1 MNLGTYGNFSFSGIT
16 NAEEK
21 EESQSGLVKRRRDL
35 DELAYEVL
43 QIVIDQLPPTME
55 ADDIS
60 EQKKTQEKINDII
73 SNIIFEQK
81 RHLSFADKQKVNQA
95 VMNEVYQFGPISDLL
110 NDDTITEIMVNG
122 PLDIFVER
130 KGKIIKTEN
139 EFRDDKHVMH
149 IIDKII
155 SPLGRRVD
163 ESSPLVDARLPDGS
177 RVNIIIPPLA
187 VKGPSI
193 TIRKFSKDPLT
204 TNDLITFGALNG
216 DIAEFLRL
224 CVKGR
229 INVLVSGGTGSGK
242 TTLLNVLSSYIPED
256 ERIVTIEDAAEVQLQ
271 QAHVVT
277 LESRPANI
285 EGNGR
290 ITIRDLVVNSL
301 RMRPDRIIVGEVRG
315 GEALDMLQA
324 MNTGHDGSLTTIH
337 ANSPRDSLSRLETMV
352 MMSGVEL
359 PSRAIREQV
368 ASAID
373 LIIQVERMVDGSR
386 KVTKIS
392 EIIGLEGEVVT
403 LQDIFLFHQMG
414 FDEHGNVKGKHKATG
429 IMPGFMEKIKA
440 HGENIPPSLFKP
452 VGTPN
457 TDPFRKG
464 L

>member
-21 EESQSGLVKRRRDL
+21 EESQSGLVKRRHDL

-43 QIVIDQLPPTME
+43 QIVIDQLPPTKE

-81 RHLSFADKQKVNQA
+81 RHLSYADKQKVNQS

-139 EFRDDKHVMH
+139 EFRNDKHVMH

-457 TDPFRKG
+457 MDPFRKG

>member
-43 QIVIDQLPPTME
+43 QIVIDQLPPTKE

-81 RHLSFADKQKVNQA
+81 RHLSYADKQKVNLA

-139 EFRDDKHVMH
+139 EFRNDKHVMH

-457 TDPFRKG
+457 MDPFRKG

>member
-16 NAEEK
+16 NAEVK

-43 QIVIDQLPPTME
+43 QIVIDQLPPTKE

-81 RHLSFADKQKVNQA
+81 RHLSYADKQKVNLA

-368 ASAID
+368 TSAID

-414 FDEHGNVKGKHKATG
+414 FDEHGNVKGKHRATG
-429 IMPGFMEKIKA
+429 IMPNFMEKIKA

-457 TDPFRKG
+457 MDPFRKG
-464 L
+464 M

>member
-1 MNLGTYGNFSFSGIT
+1 MNMESYGNFGLAGAT

-21 EESQSGLVKRRRDL
+21 EEMQNGLVKRRRDL
-35 DELAYEVL
+35 DELAYDVL
-43 QIVIDQLPPTME
+43 QIVIDQIPVTKE
-55 ADDIS
+55 DNDTS
-60 EQKKTQEKINDII
+60 VQKKTQEKINEII
-73 SNIIFEQK
+73 GNRIYEQK
-81 RHLSFADKQKVNQA
+81 RHLSFVDKQKVSQS
-95 VMNEVYQFGPISDLL
+95 VMNEIYQFGPISDLL
-110 NDDTITEIMVNG
+110 NDDTVTEIMVNG
-122 PLDIFVER
+122 PTNIFVER
-130 KGKIIKTEN
+130 KGKIVKTDN
-139 EFRDDKHVMH
+139 EFRNDKHVMH

-204 TNDLITFGALNG
+204 TNDLITFGTLNG
-216 DIAEFLRL
+216 DVAEFLRL

-229 INVLVSGGTGSGK
+229 INILVSGGTGSGK
-242 TTLLNVLSSYIPED
+242 TTLLNVLSSYIPES

-271 QAHVVT
+271 QSHVVT
-277 LESRPANI
+277 LESRPANL
-285 EGNGR
+285 EGKGH
-290 ITIRDLVVNSL
+290 ITIRDLVINSL

-337 ANSPRDSLSRLETMV
+337 ANTPRDSLSRLETMV
-352 MMSGVEL
+352 MMSGIEL

-373 LIIQVERMVDGSR
+373 LIVQVERMIDGTR

-392 EIIGLEGEVVT
+392 EIIGLEGDIVT
-403 LQDIFLFHQMG
+403 VQDIFVFRQNG
-414 FDEHGNVKGKHKATG
+414 FDEQGTVKGKLESTG
-429 IMPGFMEKIKA
+429 IIPNFLDKIKA
-440 HGENIPPSLFKP
+440 HGENVTPSLF
-452 VGTPN
+452 N
-457 TDPFRKG
+457 TSGNKLDPFRKG
-464 L
+464 N

>member
-1 MNLGTYGNFSFSGIT
+1 MNLGTYGNFSISGSS
-16 NAEEK
+16 NYEEK
-21 EESQSGLVKRRRDL
+21 EEAQGSLAKRRRDL
-35 DELAYEVL
+35 DELAYDVL
-43 QIVIDQLPPTME
+43 QIVIDQISAIKDMDE
-55 ADDIS
+55 ATARR
-60 EQKKTQEKINDII
+60 KTQEKINEVIG
-73 SNIIFEQK
+73 NIIFEQK
-81 RHLSFADKQKVNQA
+81 RHLSFADKQKVNQS
-95 VMNEVYQFGPISDLL
+95 VMNEIYQFGPISDLL
-110 NDDTITEIMVNG
+110 MDNTITEIMVNG

-130 KGKIIKTEN
+130 KGKILKVEN

-187 VKGPSI
+187 VRGPSI

-204 TNDLITFGALNG
+204 TKDLITFGALNG

-271 QAHVVT
+271 QSHVVT

-285 EGNGR
+285 EGKGR

-352 MMSGVEL
+352 MMSGIEL

-368 ASAID
+368 AAAVD
-373 LIIQVERMVDGSR
+373 LIVQVERLVDGSR

-403 LQDIFLFHQMG
+403 LQDIFLFRQSG
-414 FDEHGNVKGKHKATG
+414 FDEHGSVKGKHQATG
-429 IMPGFMEKIKA
+429 IVPNFLEKIQA
-440 HGENIPPSLFKP
+440 HGETVPPSLFKTLNSNLEP
-452 VGTPN
+452 L
-457 TDPFRKG
+457 RKG
-464 L
+464 F

>member
-43 QIVIDQLPPTME
+43 QIVIDQLPPTKE

-81 RHLSFADKQKVNQA
+81 RHLSYADKQKVNQS

-290 ITIRDLVVNSL
+290 ITIRDLVINSL

-457 TDPFRKG
+457 MDPFRKG

>member
-43 QIVIDQLPPTME
+43 QIVIDQLPPTKE
-55 ADDIS
+55 VDDVS

-73 SNIIFEQK
+73 SNIIYEQK
-81 RHLSFADKQKVNQA
+81 RHLSYADKQKVNQS
-95 VMNEVYQFGPISDLL
+95 VMNEVYQLGPISDLL
-110 NDDTITEIMVNG
+110 NDDSVTEIMVNG
-122 PLDIFVER
+122 PFDIFVER
-130 KGKIIKTEN
+130 KGKIVKTEN

-271 QAHVVT
+271 QIHVVT

-337 ANSPRDSLSRLETMV
+337 ANTPRDSLSRIETMV
-352 MMSGVEL
+352 MMSGVDL

-368 ASAID
+368 AAAID

-392 EIIGLEGEVVT
+392 EIIGLEGEIVT
-403 LQDIFLFHQMG
+403 LQDIFMFHQTG

-429 IMPGFMEKIKA
+429 IMPNFMEKIKA

-452 VGTPN
+452 IGT
-457 TDPFRKG
+457 TSIDPFRKG
-464 L
+464 M

>member
-1 MNLGTYGNFSFSGIT
+1 MNLGAYGNFGFAEA
-16 NAEEK
+16 NNEEK
-21 EESQSGLVKRRRDL
+21 MEDQNGLAKRRRDL

-43 QIVIDQLPPTME
+43 QIVIDQLPAAKG
-55 ADDIS
+55 ADDGVQ
-60 EQKKTQEKINDII
+60 QKKTQEKINDII
-73 SNIIFEQK
+73 GAIIYDQK
-81 RHLSFADKQKVNQA
+81 RHLSFADKLRVNQT
-95 VMNEVYQFGPISDLL
+95 VMSEIYHFGPISELL

-122 PLDIFVER
+122 PKNIFIER
-130 KGKIIKTEN
+130 KGKIVKTDN

-193 TIRKFSKDPLT
+193 TIRKFSSDPFT
-204 TNDLITFGALNG
+204 VDDLITFGTLNA
-216 DIAEFLRL
+216 DIAQFLRL

-229 INVLVSGGTGSGK
+229 INILVSGGTGSGK
-242 TTLLNVLSSYIPED
+242 TTLLNVLSSFIPEMD
-256 ERIVTIEDAAEVQLQ
+256 RIVTIEDAAEVQLQ
-271 QAHVVT
+271 QSHVVT

-285 EGNGR
+285 EGKGKV
-290 ITIRDLVVNSL
+290 TIRDLVVNSL

-337 ANSPRDSLSRLETMV
+337 ANTPRDSLSRLETMV
-352 MMSGVEL
+352 MMSGIEL

-368 ASAID
+368 ASAIN
-373 LIIQVERMVDGSR
+373 LVVQVSRMLDGSR

-392 EIIGLEGEVVT
+392 EIVGLEGDTVT
-403 LQDIFLFHQMG
+403 LQDVFIFNQEG
-414 FDEHGNVKGKHKATG
+414 FDEQGTVKGKHQATG
-429 IMPGFMEKIKA
+429 ILPNFLTKIKA
-440 HGENIPPSLFKP
+440 HGENVPASLFKTS
-452 VGTPN
+452 VSN
-457 TDPFRKG
+457 FDSYRKG
-464 L
+464 N

>member
-43 QIVIDQLPPTME
+43 QIVIDQLPPTKE

-81 RHLSFADKQKVNQA
+81 RHLSYADKQKVNQS

-139 EFRDDKHVMH
+139 EFRNDKHVMH

-457 TDPFRKG
+457 MDPFRKG

>member
-43 QIVIDQLPPTME
+43 QIVIDQLPPTKE

-81 RHLSFADKQKVNQA
+81 RHLSYADKQKVNQS

-337 ANSPRDSLSRLETMV
+337 ANSPQDSLSRLETMV

-392 EIIGLEGEVVT
+392 EIIGLEGEIVT

-457 TDPFRKG
+457 MDPFRKG

>member
-1 MNLGTYGNFSFSGIT
+1 MNLGMYGNFSFTGK
-16 NAEEK
+16 K
-21 EESQSGLVKRRRDL
+21 EADDKEANQSGLIKRRRDL

-43 QIVIDQLPPTME
+43 QIVIDQLPPTKE
-55 ADDIS
+55 ADDVS
-60 EQKKTQEKINDII
+60 DQKRTQEKINDII
-73 SNIIFEQK
+73 SNIIYEQK
-81 RHLSFADKQKVNQA
+81 RHLSYTDKQKVNQA

-110 NDDTITEIMVNG
+110 NDETVTEIMVNG
-122 PLDIFVER
+122 PFDIFVER
-130 KGKIIKTEN
+130 KGKITKTEN

-204 TNDLITFGALNG
+204 TVDLITFGALNG

-271 QAHVVT
+271 QEHVVT

-285 EGNGR
+285 EGTGR

-368 ASAID
+368 ASSID

-392 EIIGLEGEVVT
+392 EIIGLEGEMVT
-403 LQDIFLFHQMG
+403 LQDIFVFRQTG
-414 FDEHGNVKGKHKATG
+414 FDEHGNVKGKHQATG
-429 IMPGFMEKIKA
+429 IMPNFMEKVKA
-440 HGENIPPSLFKP
+440 HGETVPPSLFKP
-452 VGTPN
+452 IGTMSM
-457 TDPFRKG
+457 DPFRKG
-464 L
+464 V

>member
-1 MNLGTYGNFSFSGIT
+1 MNLGTYGNFIFSGIT

-21 EESQSGLVKRRRDL
+21 EESQRGLVKRRRDL

-43 QIVIDQLPPTME
+43 QIVIDQLPPTKE

-81 RHLSFADKQKVNQA
+81 RHLSYADKQKVNQA

-139 EFRDDKHVMH
+139 EFRNDKHVMH

-193 TIRKFSKDPLT
+193 TIRKFSKDSLT

-337 ANSPRDSLSRLETMV
+337 ANSPQCSLSRLETMV

-392 EIIGLEGEVVT
+392 EIIGLEGEIVT

-414 FDEHGNVKGKHKATG
+414 FDKHGNVKGKHKATG
-429 IMPGFMEKIKA
+429 IMPGFVEKIKA

-457 TDPFRKG
+457 MDPFRKG
-464 L
+464 M

>member
-1 MNLGTYGNFSFSGIT
+1 MNLGAYGNFSFSEAT
-16 NAEEK
+16 TAEEK
-21 EESQSGLVKRRRDL
+21 EETQSGLVKRRRDL

-43 QIVIDQLPPTME
+43 QLVIDQISAVKDT
-55 ADDIS
+55 DDAVG
-60 EQKKTQEKINDII
+60 QRKTLEKINEAIG
-73 SNIIFEQK
+73 NIIYEQK
-81 RHLSFADKQKVNQA
+81 RHLSFADKQKVSQS
-95 VMNEVYQFGPISDLL
+95 VMNEIYQFGPISDLL
-110 NDDTITEIMVNG
+110 NDSSITEIMVNG
-122 PLDIFVER
+122 PMDIFVER
-130 KGKIIKTEN
+130 KGKIVKVEN

-187 VKGPSI
+187 VRGPSI

-204 TNDLITFGALNG
+204 TKDLITFGSLNG

-242 TTLLNVLSSYIPED
+242 TTLLNVISSYIPED

-271 QAHVVT
+271 QSHVVT

-285 EGNGR
+285 EGKGR

-337 ANSPRDSLSRLETMV
+337 ANTPRDSLSRLETMV
-352 MMSGVEL
+352 MMSGIEL

-368 ASAID
+368 AAAID
-373 LIIQVERMVDGSR
+373 LIVQVERLVDGSR

-403 LQDIFLFHQMG
+403 IQDIFQFRQNG
-414 FDEHGNVKGKHKATG
+414 FDEHGVVKGKHQATG
-429 IMPGFMEKIKA
+429 IVPNFLDKIQA
-440 HGENIPPSLFKP
+440 HGETVPASLFKSMNNNLGP
-452 VGTPN
+452 L
-457 TDPFRKG
+457 RKG

>member
-1 MNLGTYGNFSFSGIT
+1 MNLGSYGNFSFSGIQNT
-16 NAEEK
+16 EEI
-21 EESQSGLVKRRRDL
+21 EESQNGLVKRRRDL

-43 QIVIDQLPPTME
+43 QMVIDQLPPTKE
-55 ADDIS
+55 EDVAS
-60 EQKKTQEKINDII
+60 AQKRTHEKINEII
-73 SNIIFEQK
+73 TNIIYEQK

-110 NDDTITEIMVNG
+110 NDDSVTEIMVNG

-224 CVKGR
+224 SVKGR
-229 INVLVSGGTGSGK
+229 INILVSGGTGSGK

-337 ANSPRDSLSRLETMV
+337 ANSPRDSLSRIETMV
-352 MMSGVEL
+352 MMSGLDL

-373 LIIQVERMVDGSR
+373 LIIQVERLVDGSR

-392 EIIGLEGEVVT
+392 EIIGLEGEMVT
-403 LQDIFLFHQMG
+403 LQDIFLFRQTG
-414 FDEHGNVKGKHKATG
+414 FDEHGNVKGKHQATG
-429 IMPGFMEKIKA
+429 IMPNFMEKIKA
-440 HGENIPPSLFKP
+440 HGENIPQSLFKP
-452 VGTPN
+452 IRSN
-457 TDPFRKG
+457 SMDPFRKG
-464 L
+464 M

>member
-1 MNLGTYGNFSFSGIT
+1 MNLGSYGNFSFSGIQ
-16 NAEEK
+16 NIEEK
-21 EESQSGLVKRRRDL
+21 DESQNGLVKRRRDL

-43 QIVIDQLPPTME
+43 QIVIDQLPPAKE
-55 ADDIS
+55 VDDAS
-60 EQKKTQEKINDII
+60 EQKRTQEKINEII
-73 SNIIFEQK
+73 STLIYEQK
-81 RHLSFADKQKVNQA
+81 RHLSYADKQKVNQA

-130 KGKIIKTEN
+130 KGKIVKTEN

-285 EGNGR
+285 EGSGR

-373 LIIQVERMVDGSR
+373 LIIQVERLVDGSR

-392 EIIGLEGEVVT
+392 EIIGLEGEMVT
-403 LQDIFLFHQMG
+403 LQDIFLFRQIG
-414 FDEHGNVKGKHKATG
+414 FDEHGNVKGKHQATG
-429 IMPGFMEKIKA
+429 IMPNFMEKIKA
-440 HGENIPPSLFKP
+440 HGETVPPSLFKP
-452 VGTPN
+452 IGSN
-457 TDPFRKG
+457 SLDPFRKG
-464 L
+464 V

>member
-43 QIVIDQLPPTME
+43 QIVIDQLPPTKE
-55 ADDIS
+55 ADDSS

-81 RHLSFADKQKVNQA
+81 RHLSYADKQKVNQS

-352 MMSGVEL
+352 MMSGVDL

-392 EIIGLEGEVVT
+392 EIIGLEGEIVT

-429 IMPGFMEKIKA
+429 IMPNFMEKIKA

-457 TDPFRKG
+457 MDPFRKG
-464 L
+464 M

>member
-43 QIVIDQLPPTME
+43 QIVIDQLPPTKE

-81 RHLSFADKQKVNQA
+81 RHLSYADKQKVNLA
-95 VMNEVYQFGPISDLL
+95 VINEVYQFGPISDLL

-392 EIIGLEGEVVT
+392 EIIGLEGEIVT

-429 IMPGFMEKIKA
+429 IMPNFMEKIKA

-457 TDPFRKG
+457 MDPFRKG

>member
-1 MNLGTYGNFSFSGIT
+1 MNLGTYGNFIFSGIT

-21 EESQSGLVKRRRDL
+21 EESQRGLVKRRRDL

-43 QIVIDQLPPTME
+43 QIVIDQLPPTKE

-60 EQKKTQEKINDII
+60 EQKKTQKKINDII

-81 RHLSFADKQKVNQA
+81 RHLSYADKQKVNQA

-337 ANSPRDSLSRLETMV
+337 ANSPQCSLSRLETMV

-392 EIIGLEGEVVT
+392 EIIGLEGEIVT

-429 IMPGFMEKIKA
+429 IMPGFVEKIKA

-457 TDPFRKG
+457 MDPFRKG
-464 L
+464 M

>member
-1 MNLGTYGNFSFSGIT
+1 MNLGSYGNFGLTESASR
-16 NAEEK
+16 EEK
-21 EESQSGLVKRRRDL
+21 EETQNGLVKRRRDL

-43 QIVIDQLPPTME
+43 QIVIDQ
-55 ADDIS
+55 IS
-60 EQKKTQEKINDII
+60 ATKEDGNDVSVQKKTQEKINEII
-73 SNIIFEQK
+73 GSIIFEQK
-81 RHLSFADKQKVNQA
+81 RHLSFADKQKVNQS
-95 VMNEVYQFGPISDLL
+95 VMNEIYQFGPISDLL
-110 NDDTITEIMVNG
+110 SDDSITEIMVNG
-122 PLDIFVER
+122 PKKIFIER
-130 KGKIIKTEN
+130 KGKIIQTDN

-204 TNDLITFGALNG
+204 TDDLISFGTLSG

-229 INVLVSGGTGSGK
+229 TNILVSGGTSSGK
-242 TTLLNVLSSYIPED
+242 TSLLNVLSSYIPES

-271 QAHVVT
+271 QSHVVT

-285 EGNGR
+285 EGKGN

-337 ANSPRDSLSRLETMV
+337 ANTPRDSLSRLETMV
-352 MMSGVEL
+352 MMSGIEL

-368 ASAID
+368 AAAID
-373 LIIQVERMVDGSR
+373 LIVQVERMIDGSR

-392 EIIGLEGEVVT
+392 ELVGLEGEMVT
-403 LQDIFLFHQMG
+403 LQDIFTFRQNG
-414 FDEHGNVKGKHKATG
+414 IDEKGVVKGKHQATG
-429 IMPGFMEKIKA
+429 IMPNFLDKIQA
-440 HGENIPPSLFKP
+440 HGETVPPSLFKTG
-452 VGTPN
+452 GTN
-457 TDPFRKG
+457 IDPFRKG
-464 L
+464 F

>member
-21 EESQSGLVKRRRDL
+21 EEIQSGLVKRRRDL

-43 QIVIDQLPPTME
+43 QIVIDQLPPTKE

-81 RHLSFADKQKVNQA
+81 RHLSYADKQKVNQA

-392 EIIGLEGEVVT
+392 EIIGLEGEIVT

-457 TDPFRKG
+457 MDPFRKG

>member
-43 QIVIDQLPPTME
+43 QIVIDQLPPTKE
-55 ADDIS
+55 DDDIS

-73 SNIIFEQK
+73 SNIIYEQK
-81 RHLSFADKQKVNQA
+81 RHLSYADKQKVNQA

-110 NDDTITEIMVNG
+110 NDDTVTEIMVNG

-271 QAHVVT
+271 QIHVVT

-337 ANSPRDSLSRLETMV
+337 ANTPRDSLSRLETMV
-352 MMSGVEL
+352 MMSGVDL

-368 ASAID
+368 AAAID

-392 EIIGLEGEVVT
+392 EIIGLEGEIVT
-403 LQDIFLFHQMG
+403 LQDIFLFQ
-414 FDEHGNVKGKHKATG
+414 
-429 IMPGFMEKIKA
+429 
-440 HGENIPPSLFKP
+440 
-452 VGTPN
+452 PN
-457 TDPFRKG
+457 RIR
-464 L
+464 

>member
-1 MNLGTYGNFSFSGIT
+1 MNLGSYGNFGFVATT
-16 NAEEK
+16 NNSEEK
-21 EESQSGLVKRRRDL
+21 DESQNGLAKRRRDL

-43 QIVIDQLPPTME
+43 QIVIDQIPASKE
-55 ADDIS
+55 DDDLS
-60 EQKKTQEKINDII
+60 VQKKMQEKINEII
-73 SNIIFEQK
+73 SNIIFDQK
-81 RHLSFADKQKVNQA
+81 RHLSFADKQRVNQS
-95 VMNEVYQFGPISDLL
+95 VMNEIYQYGPISDLL
-110 NDDTITEIMVNG
+110 NDATVTEIMVNG
-122 PLDIFVER
+122 PKSIFVER
-130 KGKIIKTEN
+130 KGKIIITEN

-204 TNDLITFGALNG
+204 TDDLITFGTINS

-242 TTLLNVLSSYIPED
+242 TTLLNVLSSYIPEN

-271 QAHVVT
+271 QSHVVT

-285 EGNGR
+285 EGKGR

-368 ASAID
+368 AAAID
-373 LIIQVERMVDGSR
+373 LIVQVERAIDGTR

-392 EIIGLEGEVVT
+392 EIIGLEGEMIT
-403 LQDIFLFHQMG
+403 LQDIFTYRQSG
-414 FDEHGNVKGKHKATG
+414 FDENRSVKGKHQATG
-429 IMPGFMEKIKA
+429 ILPNFIDKIKA
-440 HGENIPPSLFKP
+440 RGETVPASLFK
-452 VGTPN
+452 TIN
-457 TDPFRKG
+457 SDPFRKG

>member
-1 MNLGTYGNFSFSGIT
+1 MNLGTYGNFIFSGIT

-21 EESQSGLVKRRRDL
+21 EESQRGLVKRRRDL

-43 QIVIDQLPPTME
+43 QIVIDQLPPTKE

-60 EQKKTQEKINDII
+60 EQKKTQKKINDII

-81 RHLSFADKQKVNQA
+81 RHLSYADKQKVNQA

-139 EFRDDKHVMH
+139 EFRNDKHVMH

-337 ANSPRDSLSRLETMV
+337 ANSPQCSLSRLETMV

-392 EIIGLEGEVVT
+392 EIIGLEGEIVT

-429 IMPGFMEKIKA
+429 IMPGFVEKIKA

-457 TDPFRKG
+457 MDPFRKG
-464 L
+464 M

>member
-43 QIVIDQLPPTME
+43 QIVIDQLPPTKE

-81 RHLSFADKQKVNQA
+81 RHLSYADKQKVNQA

-110 NDDTITEIMVNG
+110 SDDTITEIMVNG

-392 EIIGLEGEVVT
+392 EIIGLEGEIVT

-429 IMPGFMEKIKA
+429 IMPNFMEKIKA

-457 TDPFRKG
+457 MDPFRKG
-464 L
+464 M

>member
-43 QIVIDQLPPTME
+43 QIVIDQLPPTKE

-81 RHLSFADKQKVNQA
+81 RHLSYADKQKVNQS

-285 EGNGR
+285 EGNGK
-290 ITIRDLVVNSL
+290 ITIRDLVVNAL

-392 EIIGLEGEVVT
+392 EIIGLEGEIVT

-429 IMPGFMEKIKA
+429 IMPNFMEKIKA

-457 TDPFRKG
+457 MDPFRKG

>member
-1 MNLGTYGNFSFSGIT
+1 MNLETYGNFGFAAAT

-21 EESQSGLVKRRRDL
+21 EEIQNGLVKRRRDL
-35 DELAYEVL
+35 DELAYDVL
-43 QIVIDQLPPTME
+43 QIVIDQIPATKE
-55 ADDIS
+55 DNDAS
-60 EQKKTQEKINDII
+60 AQKKTLEKINEII
-73 SNIIFEQK
+73 GSRIFEQK
-81 RHLSFADKQKVNQA
+81 RHLSFADKQKVSQS
-95 VMNEVYQFGPISDLL
+95 VMNEIYQFGPISDLL
-110 NDDTITEIMVNG
+110 NDDTVTEIMVNG
-122 PLDIFVER
+122 PMNIFVER
-130 KGKIIKTEN
+130 KGKIVKTDN
-139 EFRDDKHVMH
+139 EFRNDKHVMH

-204 TNDLITFGALNG
+204 TDDLITFGTLNG

-229 INVLVSGGTGSGK
+229 INILVSGGTGSGK
-242 TTLLNVLSSYIPED
+242 TTLLNVLSSYIPES

-271 QAHVVT
+271 QSHVVT

-285 EGNGR
+285 EGKGH

-337 ANSPRDSLSRLETMV
+337 ANTPRDSLSRLETMV
-352 MMSGVEL
+352 MMSGIEL

-373 LIIQVERMVDGSR
+373 LIVQVERMIDGTR

-392 EIIGLEGEVVT
+392 EIIGLEGDMVT
-403 LQDIFLFHQMG
+403 LQDVFIFKQNG
-414 FDEHGNVKGKHKATG
+414 FDEHGTVKGKLQATG
-429 IMPGFMEKIKA
+429 IMPNFLDKIKA
-440 HGENIPPSLFKP
+440 HGEHVPPSLFKTI
-452 VGTPN
+452 GSN
-457 TDPFRKG
+457 LDPFRKG
-464 L
+464 S

>member
-43 QIVIDQLPPTME
+43 QIVIDQLPPTKE

-81 RHLSFADKQKVNQA
+81 RHLSYADKQKVNQS

-457 TDPFRKG
+457 MDPFRKG